1 MENFQFKSSENI
13 IYIYMNLTIYFHLLE
28 VQLKTSKASDPTKA
42 PYKIFEPQVAS
53 SSSFQ

>member
-1 MENFQFKSSENI
+1 
-13 IYIYMNLTIYFHLLE
+13 MNLTIYFHLLE